1 MGEIHKM
8 QIEGDIY
15 SISEE
20 LRNIIY
26 RDMEQQTHLIQMLL
40 TDKLD

>member
-20 LRNIIY
+20 LRNIIH
-26 RDMEQQTHLIQMLL
+26 RDMEQQTYLIQMLL